1 MTPAEFVDNFRI
13 ALRAHDCEVETVRVG
28 KRTKTVDRADAWNAL
43 AVVVEMRRYLADVEV
58 TL

>member
-13 ALRAHDCEVETVRVG
+13 ALRAHDCEVETVTVG
-28 KRTKTVDRADAWNAL
+28 KRTRTVDRIDAWDAL